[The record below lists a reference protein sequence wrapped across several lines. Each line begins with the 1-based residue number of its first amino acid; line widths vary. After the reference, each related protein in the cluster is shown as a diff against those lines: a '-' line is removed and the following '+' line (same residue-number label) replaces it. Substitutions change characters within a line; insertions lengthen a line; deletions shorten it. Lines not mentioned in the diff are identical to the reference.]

1 MDRLPILRASGEGR
15 TIGLVGDVYRFLAT
29 GAETGGRYALFE
41 ACIPPGGGPPPHI
54 HSREEESFYV
64 LDGEVTFQVDN
75 QRVVAKVGM
84 FASVPIGCP
93 HSFRNESGHPA
104 RMLITVA
111 PAGLDDF
118 FLEVGRPLPPNSV
131 AAPPPTADDITRLVE
146 VAPRYGIT
154 ILPPPQ

>member
-1 MDRLPILRASGEGR
+1 MDRPPILRASGEGR
-15 TIGLVGDVYRFLAT
+15 TIG
-29 GAETGGRYALFE
+29 
-41 ACIPPGGGPPPHI
+41 
-54 HSREEESFYV
+54 

-84 FASVPIGCP
+84 FANVPIGCP